1 MLTPKR
7 WSRRKSLWR
16 IVGSVGCLL
25 VLSLSA
31 LSQTDTQ
38 NRVVAERTRDKKTTG
53 DANAAEAQRRS
64 FATSTVITL
73 ATEARSYKDLEL
85 RSRVLARAAD
95 ALWEA
100 DNTTA
105 RALFL
110 RAWDAAEAADSED
123 PKIDTKRLPKDV
135 PAALIIGLKKMGGN
149 DLRVDVLS
157 LASHRDRALGEQFLA
172 KLKLENARDA
182 GDAKNTIRSADVF
195 SAPEASQKRLL
206 VANKLLAAGEVKAA
220 KEFAAPAL
228 TEVNA
233 QSIGFLSELR
243 DKDATTA
250 DMIFANLLTRTEE
263 DPMADANT
271 ISGLSSYAFSPGFY
285 IVFRP
290 TGNSTWNQPEGP
302 TVAPNLDPALRSRF
316 FQVAANVLLRPLPP
330 PDQDTTSCGRLG
342 RLMAIT
348 RLLPL
353 FEQYMPETAPALRSQ
368 LTAKEGRNID
378 PSLDLLTEGIKP
390 ENFSPEVGDIDEQ
403 LGRARSSKERDQ
415 IYAAT
420 AARIAPT
427 GNKRAREFADAIDE
441 SRLRNNIKNYVD
453 LELIKFAIRKKDA
466 ADVVQL
472 AGAGELNHIQRSW
485 SYTQA
490 ARLLLQSD
498 RDGALNLLEKA
509 TDEAERIDPDD
520 RDASFGLIN
529 VANQFLALDHS
540 RAWEVMNQIVKFA
553 NSAEDFTGD
562 DIHMPSGGMIAT
574 RNGARFIRLPDADFS
589 FSRVLRA
596 LAQDDLFRSIELA
609 KGFKYDATRAYA
621 TLAIARAVL
630 EKPIGVVAAK
640 N

>member
-1 MLTPKR
+1 MLTLR
-7 WSRRKSLWR
+7 RLFERKSLWR
-16 IVGSVGCLL
+16 TISSVACLFI
-25 VLSLSA
+25 LSCST
-31 LSQTDTQ
+31 LSQTEIQ
-38 NRVVAERTRDKKTTG
+38 KRVVAERVKENNPTV

-64 FATSTVITL
+64 FATSTVISL
-73 ATEARSYKDLEL
+73 ATDARSYKDLEL

-95 ALWEA
+95 ALWDA
-100 DNTTA
+100 DNTTS

-110 RAWDAAEAADSED
+110 RAWDAAEAADAEG
-123 PKIDTKRLPKDV
+123 PKIDTKRLPKGV
-135 PAALIIGLKKMGGN
+135 PAAFIIGLKKLNGN

-157 LASHRDRALGEQFLA
+157 LASRRDRALGEQFLA
-172 KLKLENARDA
+172 KLKFENTPEA
-182 GDAKNTIRSADVF
+182 GDAKNTLSSRDVF

-220 KEFAAPAL
+220 MQFAAPAL
-228 TEVNA
+228 TQVNA

-243 DKDATTA
+243 VKDAATA
-250 DMIFANLLTRTEE
+250 DKIFAELLTRTEA

-271 ISGLSSYAFSPGFY
+271 ISGLSSYAFTPGFY
-285 IVFRP
+285 IVFMDGSNP
-290 TGNSTWNQPEGP
+290 WMQPEGP

-316 FQVAANVLLRPLPP
+316 FQVAATVLLRPVPP
-330 PDQDTTSCGRLG
+330 PDQDVSSSGRRG
-342 RLMAIT
+342 RLMVIT

-378 PSLDLLTEGIKP
+378 PTNSLLTEGIRP
-390 ENFSPEVGDIDEQ
+390 ENFSAEVGDIEEQ
-403 LGRARSSKERDQ
+403 LGRAKSSKERDE

-427 GNKRAREFADAIDE
+427 GNKRAREFADSIDE
-441 SRLRNNIKNYVD
+441 SRLRKDIKNYVD
-453 LELIKFAIRKKDA
+453 LELIKFAIRKKNA
-466 ADVVQL
+466 AEVVQL
-472 AGAGELNHIQRSW
+472 AGAGELNHLQRSW

-490 ARLLLQSD
+490 ARLLLESD
-498 RDGALNLLEKA
+498 RDQALDLLEKA
-509 TDEAERIDPDD
+509 TDEAERINPDD
-520 RDASFGLIN
+520 RDATFALIN
-529 VANQFLALDHS
+529 VANEFLAVNYS
-540 RAWEVMNQIVKFA
+540 RAWEVMNKTVKFA

-562 DIHMPSGGMIAT
+562 DFHMPSGGMIVT
-574 RNGARFIRLPDADFS
+574 QNGTRFIRLPDADFN

-621 TLAIARAVL
+621 TLAITRAVL
-630 EKPIGVVAAK
+630 EKPIGTVAAK